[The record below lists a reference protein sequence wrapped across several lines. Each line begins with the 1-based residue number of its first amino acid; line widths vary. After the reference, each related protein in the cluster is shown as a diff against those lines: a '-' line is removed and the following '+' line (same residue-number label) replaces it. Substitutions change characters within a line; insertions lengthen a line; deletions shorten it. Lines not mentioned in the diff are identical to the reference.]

1 MYEFSYLVHKIY
13 NKCYVTYDESTYL
26 QFVDEHPLK
35 KGEFYL
41 NVCETNYR
49 RMEPPLPVAVSG
61 LMGVGQFIHRVVEI
75 LGNLY
80 FNFII

>member
-1 MYEFSYLVHKIY
+1 MMILFTKL
-13 NKCYVTYDESTYL
+13 
-26 QFVDEHPLK
+26 VDEHPLK

-49 RMEPPLPVAVSG
+49 RMEPPLLVAVSG

-75 LGNLY
+75 LGKRNFVYCLLLHDISSY
-80 FNFII
+80 FYKLRS

>member
-1 MYEFSYLVHKIY
+1 MYKFSYRDLQQVY
-13 NKCYVTYDESTYL
+13 NYVTDDESTYL

-80 FNFII
+80 FNLII